1 MKYNHFDTHSFFT
14 FRLTGLLGI
23 LLRKWTNGALGNING
38 KLPFAHMS
46 CSNNFCEM
54 HKSIIS
60 FFSCCQ

>member
-23 LLRKWTNGALGNING
+23 LLRKWTNGALGNTNG

-46 CSNNFCEM
+46 CSNNF
-54 HKSIIS
+54 S
-60 FFSCCQ
+60 